1 MRDAAAAGSLGRT
14 DIARWLGSGRRDIAT
29 AEWSVVWWG
38 GTAGAAGCGTR
49 RHYLAWRRRLDDKNT
64 DINDLLKSNF
74 NIINALQ

>member
-1 MRDAAAAGSLGRT
+1 MRDAAAVGSLGRT

-49 RHYLAWRRRLDDKNT
+49 RHYLA
-64 DINDLLKSNF
+64 
-74 NIINALQ
+74 